1 MHSDL
6 RICID
11 HFQRFYTDERI
22 QSDKNK
28 IGGMFKKFASIVIKN
43 NPEFTKDEKF
53 VREITRI
60 KGALK

>member
-6 RICID
+6 QHCIK
-11 HFQRFYTDERI
+11 HFQTFYSAERI

-28 IGGMFKKFASIVIKN
+28 LGSMFKAFASRVIKN
-43 NPEFTKDEKF
+43 YPEFSRDEKF
-53 VREITRI
+53 IREITRI